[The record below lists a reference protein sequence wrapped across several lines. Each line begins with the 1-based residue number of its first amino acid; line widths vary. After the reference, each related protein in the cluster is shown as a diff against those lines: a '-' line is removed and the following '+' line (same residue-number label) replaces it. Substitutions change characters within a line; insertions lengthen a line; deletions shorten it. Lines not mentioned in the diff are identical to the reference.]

1 VKIVEETVGE
11 ERSPELRRRLR
22 RTAWVIAAVIAFLGV
37 GAACF
42 IAQNGRKSRTV
53 LHSQFSS
60 GGAEH
65 RGEGESSW
73 T

>member
-1 VKIVEETVGE
+1 MKTVEEVAGE

-22 RTAWVIAAVIAFLGV
+22 RTAWVIAAVITFLGL

-53 LHSQFSS
+53 LHSELFVN
-60 GGAEH
+60 GAEH

>member
-1 VKIVEETVGE
+1 VKTIEEIAGE
-11 ERSPELRRRLR
+11 QRSPEVRRRIR
-22 RTAWVIAAVIAFLGV
+22 RTAWLIAVVIAFLGV

-53 LHSQFSS
+53 LHSQLSLS
-60 GGAEH
+60 GAER